1 MTDLPRPEPRSIAL
15 RDLADVVPGV
25 VVPSVASDAGAEIIG
40 ASLDSRAVQP
50 GDVYLALPGR
60 QTHGARYMAEAV
72 AAGAV
77 AVITDAEG
85 AAIGSGVA
93 VPVIIVDDPRAVS
106 GPVAAAAHAW
116 PARALQLMGVTGT
129 NGKST
134 VTAMVEAGLHAAGR
148 SVGAIGTLGVRVGDA
163 HYAGART
170 TPEATDLQRIL
181 AVMRDAGVQS
191 VVMEVSSIA
200 LVEHR
205 VDGFRFDVAG
215 FTHLTQDHLDYHGDM
230 ESYFAAKALLF
241 TPEHASMGVV
251 GIDDE
256 YGRRL
261 VREASIPLFTWSLRD
276 ASADWRA
283 EGIRDVPQGT
293 AVTVIG
299 PQDEHVLMHVPVPG
313 RFNVA
318 NALCAYGML
327 RTIGVDAEDAVRGIG
342 SVSVPGRMQVVG
354 RRAGAEGEPPILGI
368 VDYAHTPDAIQ
379 RVLESL
385 QGDRRIVAVL
395 GAGGDRDPVKRPLMG
410 EAAAR
415 LADVVVVTDDNPRSE
430 DPGVIRA
437 AILDGAVPVAAHRG
451 STVREVGDRAD
462 AIMMAVALARPG
474 DIVVVLGKGH
484 ESGQEVSGVVTPF
497 DDADILRQAL
507 GSDGST

>member
-1 MTDLPRPEPRSIAL
+1 MTDLPRPEPRSITL
-15 RDLADVVPGV
+15 RELEAVVPGW
-25 VVPSVASDAGAEIIG
+25 PSDSPVEIVG
-40 ASLDSRAVQP
+40 ASLDSRMVHP

-60 QTHGARYMAEAV
+60 QTHGAHFVAQAV

-77 AVITDAEG
+77 AIVTDPVG
-85 AAIGSGVA
+85 AQMCAGVG
-93 VPVIIVDDPRAVS
+93 VPVVVVEDPRALS

-134 VTAMVEAGLHAAGR
+134 VTAMVEAGLQAAGR

-241 TPEHASMGVV
+241 TPEHASLGVV

-299 PQDEHVLMHVPVPG
+299 PHDEHVLMHVPVPG

-318 NALCAYGML
+318 NALCAFGML
-327 RTIGVDAEDAVRGIG
+327 RTIGVDADDAVRGIG

-437 AILDGAVPVAAHRG
+437 AILDGAMPVAAHRG

>member
-1 MTDLPRPEPRSIAL
+1 MTDLPRPAPQSIAL
-15 RDLADVVPGV
+15 RDLGAVVPGV
-25 VVPSVASDAGAEIIG
+25 VSDSGVEILG
-40 ASLDSRAVQP
+40 ASLDSRSVHP

-60 QTHGARYMAEAV
+60 QAHGAQFVAQAV

-77 AVITDAEG
+77 AVVTDAAG
-85 AAIGSGVA
+85 AAMCSGLD
-93 VPVIIVDDPRAVS
+93 VPVVVVDDPRAVS
-106 GPVAAAAHAW
+106 GPVAAAAYAW
-116 PARALQLMGVTGT
+116 PARALQLLGVTGT

-148 SVGAIGTLGVRVGDA
+148 SVGAIGTLGVRVGDVL
-163 HYAGART
+163 HSGART
-170 TPEATDLQRIL
+170 TPEATDLQRTL
-181 AVMRDAGVQS
+181 AVMRDSGVQS

-230 ESYFAAKALLF
+230 ESYFAAKSLLF
-241 TPEHASMGVV
+241 TPAHASMGVV

-261 VREASIPLFTWSLRD
+261 VHEATIPIFTWSVDD
-276 ASADWRA
+276 ASADWHA

-293 AVTVIG
+293 AVTVVG
-299 PQDEHVLMHVPVPG
+299 PQGEHVLMHVPVPG

-318 NALCAYGML
+318 NALCAFGML

-354 RRAGAEGEPPILGI
+354 RRAGAAGEPPILGI
-368 VDYAHTPDAIQ
+368 VDYAHTPDAIE

-385 QGDRRIVAVL
+385 QGDHRIVAVV
-395 GAGGDRDPVKRPLMG
+395 GAGGDRDPAKRPLMG

-430 DPGVIRA
+430 DPRAIRA
-437 AILDGAVPVAAHRG
+437 AIVDGASPVAAHRG
-451 STVREVGDRAD
+451 STVLEVGDRAE
-462 AIMMAVALARPG
+462 AIMMAVELARPG

-497 DDADILRQAL
+497 DDADVLRQAL
-507 GSDGST
+507 HLDGST

>member
-1 MTDLPRPEPRSIAL
+1 MTDLPRPEPRPIAL
-15 RDLADVVPGV
+15 RDLGAAVPAA
-25 VVPSVASDAGAEIIG
+25 ASDFGIEIIG
-40 ASLDSRAVQP
+40 ASLDSRAVHP

-60 QTHGARYMAEAV
+60 HTHGARFAAEAV

-77 AVITDAEG
+77 AVITDAAG
-85 AAIGSGVA
+85 AEMCPGLAA
-93 VPVIIVDDPRAVS
+93 PVVVVDDARAVS

-116 PARALQLMGVTGT
+116 PARALQLLGVTGT

-134 VTAMVEAGLHAAGR
+134 VTAMVEAGLQAAGR

-191 VVMEVSSIA
+191 VMMEVSSIA

-230 ESYFAAKALLF
+230 ESYFSAKALLF
-241 TPEHASMGVV
+241 TPEHASLGVV

-261 VREASIPLFTWSLRD
+261 AREASIPVLTWSVED
-276 ASADWRA
+276 ASADWHA
-283 EGIRDVPQGT
+283 EAIRDVAQGT
-293 AVTVIG
+293 AVTVQG
-299 PQDEHVLMHVPVPG
+299 PQGEQVLMHVPVPG

-318 NALCAYGML
+318 NALCAFGML
-327 RTIGVDAEDAVRGIG
+327 RSIGVDAEDAVRGIG
-342 SVSVPGRMQVVG
+342 SVSVPGRMQVVAG
-354 RRAGAEGEPPILGI
+354 RAGSAGELPTLGI
-368 VDYAHTPDAIQ
+368 VDYAHTPDAIE

-385 QGDRRIVAVL
+385 QGDRRILAVV
-395 GAGGDRDPVKRPLMG
+395 GAGGDRDPAKRPLMG
-410 EAAAR
+410 LAAAR
-415 LADVVVVTDDNPRSE
+415 LADVVIVTDDNPRSE
-430 DPGVIRA
+430 DPRTIRA
-437 AILDGAVPVAAHRG
+437 AILDGATPVAARRG
-451 STVREVGDRAD
+451 STVREVGDRAQ
-462 AIMMAVALARPG
+462 AIMMAVELARPG
-474 DIVVVLGKGH
+474 DIVIVLGKGH

-497 DDADILRQAL
+497 DDAAVLSQAL
-507 GSDGST
+507 GSDGPT

>member
-15 RDLADVVPGV
+15 RELGAVVPGW
-25 VVPSVASDAGAEIIG
+25 PSDSPVEMSG
-40 ASLDSRAVQP
+40 ASLDSRAVHP

-60 QTHGARYMAEAV
+60 QTHGAHFVTQAV

-77 AVITDAEG
+77 AVVTDSAG
-85 AAIGSGVA
+85 AQMCAGAG
-93 VPVIIVDDPRAVS
+93 VPVVVVDDPRAVS

-134 VTAMVEAGLHAAGR
+134 VTAMVEAGLQAAGR

-251 GIDDE
+251 GIDDA

-261 VREASIPLFTWSLRD
+261 VREALIPLFTWSLDD
-276 ASADWRA
+276 ASADWHA

-318 NALCAYGML
+318 NALCAFGML
-327 RTIGVDAEDAVRGIG
+327 RTIGVDAEDAVHGIG

-354 RRAGAEGEPPILGI
+354 RRARADGELPILGI
-368 VDYAHTPDAIQ
+368 VDYAHTPDAIE

-385 QGDRRIVAVL
+385 QGDRRILAVI

-415 LADVVVVTDDNPRSE
+415 LADVVVVTDDNPRTE
-430 DPGVIRA
+430 DPRAIRA
-437 AILDGAVPVAAHRG
+437 AILEGAAPVAAHRG
-451 STVREVGDRAD
+451 STVREVGDRAE
-462 AIMMAVALARPG
+462 AIMMAVELARPG

-497 DDADILRQAL
+497 DDADILRRAL
-507 GSDGST
+507 ETDGST